1 MDHYIPKRR
10 IPVTLWSSDLP
21 GLAGSIFL
29 DLDAAGN
36 QHQTLLEKLNES
48 ARFIAVAV
56 GSEGRIHLVN
66 KRRVTR
72 VTAGRHV
79 VPCDIFAR
87 GFKPWR
93 EEPVEIRL
101 CDGAF
106 LAGRVWMPLER
117 ESQRISDFMNGS
129 SEFVALLTPVAVH
142 LVNVAAIV
150 GIQVTEAAGAPLAP
164 HTIDGMATIW

>member
-10 IPVTLWSSDLP
+10 IPVTLWSSDLA

-48 ARFIAVAV
+48 AAFLPVAV
-56 GSEGRIHLVN
+56 GPEGRIHLVN
-66 KRRVTR
+66 KRRITR
-72 VTAGRHV
+72 VTAGRQV
-79 VPCDIFAR
+79 VQSDIFAR

-93 EEPVEIRL
+93 EEPAEL
-101 CDGAF
+101 LLSDGTM

-117 ESQRISDFMNGS
+117 ESQRISDFVNEGGA
-129 SEFVALLTPVAVH
+129 FLALLTSLAVH
-142 LVNVAAIV
+142 LVNVRAIASLQVSEVV
-150 GIQVTEAAGAPLAP
+150 GASLARSSW
-164 HTIDGMATIW
+164 DGVATTH

>member
-10 IPVTLWSSDLP
+10 IPVTLWSSELP

-36 QHQTLLEKLNES
+36 QHQTLIEKLNES
-48 ARFIAVAV
+48 ARFLAVAV
-56 GSEGRIHLVN
+56 GPEGRIHLIN

-72 VTAGRHV
+72 VTAGRQV
-79 VPCDIFAR
+79 VQSDVFAR

-93 EEPVEIRL
+93 EEPVEVRL
-101 CDGAF
+101 SDGAS
-106 LAGRVWMPLER
+106 LAGRIWMPLER
-117 ESQRISDFMNGS
+117 QSQRVSDFVNEAG
-129 SEFVALLTPVAVH
+129 EFVALLTPVAVH

-150 GIQVTEAAGAPLAP
+150 AVQMTEVAGAPLAQVS
-164 HTIDGMATIW
+164 IEGIATVW